1 MYYILGF
8 LSEDFEK
15 VNIFEVGQL
24 FFVFIMYLHYLTGT
38 EFSHRNLHHT
48 MVITILNWYETS

>member
-48 MVITILNWYETS
+48 MVIANVN